1 MDKFKEDAVQ
11 YRNDDPELTLH
22 KTSENIGI
30 SESVLKNWLF
40 HVLVAMHGKHILLL
54 RTKFIEVYSKKKFWI
69 FEKLKEE
76 GKTVANCY
84 VHDSGIIQNREVVEM
99 IVSSGCSGI

>member
-1 MDKFKEDAVQ
+1 
-11 YRNDDPELTLH
+11 
-22 KTSENIGI
+22 
-30 SESVLKNWLF
+30 
-40 HVLVAMHGKHILLL
+40 MHGKHILLL

-99 IVSSGCSGI
+99 IVSDDAKVVDYLEIFTEYEKNRNI